1 MDKFDFLLYT
11 ISIIVFCNILGFF
24 ISLVSIHSDYLQ
36 KYRIQKRKIKASTF
50 YNRLP
55 LIFFNIFLL
64 LFVSSLGL
72 YYLYPIL
79 FEQTLSFHFSTMLIQ
94 LLIILLIDDLYFY
107 FLHSWMHKNKY
118 VLNKIH
124 RIHHKA
130 ISPFALE
137 YIYVHPLE
145 WIMGYFGPF
154 IAIFIISFCFGD
166 FGYVS
171 QGVSILAF
179 WFYQLI
185 RNIHELD
192 VHSGFRSFFS
202 KWIPF
207 WGESEHHDMHHEKLN
222 GNYATT
228 FTIWDRIFN
237 TKINNDDK

>member
-1 MDKFDFLLYT
+1 MDKLTFVFYT
-11 ISIIVFCNILGFF
+11 ILIIVSCNILGFAV
-24 ISLVSIHSDYLQ
+24 SMASIHLQ
-36 KYRIQKRKIKASTF
+36 FLSKYRIQKRKIKASTF

-55 LIFFNIFLL
+55 LILLNIVLL
-64 LFVSSLGL
+64 LLVSSLGL
-72 YYLYPIL
+72 YYLHPIL
-79 FEQTLSFHFSTMLIQ
+79 FEQTLSFRFSTIIIQ
-94 LLIILLIDDLYFY
+94 LLIILIIDDLYFY
-107 FLHSWMHKNKY
+107 FLHSWMHNNEY
-118 VLNKIH
+118 ILNKIH

-137 YIYVHPLE
+137 YIYVHPIE

-154 IAIFIISFCFGD
+154 IAIFLISFCFGE
-166 FGYVS
+166 FGQISHAVS
-171 QGVSILAF
+171 VLAF
-179 WFYQLI
+179 WLYQLI

-228 FTIWDRIFN
+228 FTIWDQVFN
-237 TKINNDDK
+237 TKIKDE

>member
-1 MDKFDFLLYT
+1 VFYT
-11 ISIIVFCNILGFF
+11 ILIIISCNILGLF
-24 ISLVSIHSDYLQ
+24 LSIASVHLKFLH

-55 LIFFNIFLL
+55 LILFN
-64 LFVSSLGL
+64 
-72 YYLYPIL
+72 
-79 FEQTLSFHFSTMLIQ
+79 
-94 LLIILLIDDLYFY
+94 IILLLLISSVGLYFVYPYLFSSEITLDYISMLIMFLQLFVILIVDDLYFY

-118 VLNKIH
+118 VLDKIH

-145 WIMGYFGPF
+145 WIMGYVGPF
-154 IAIFIISFCFGD
+154 IALFMISLFGE
-166 FGYVS
+166 
-171 QGVSILAF
+171 VSILAF
-179 WFYQLI
+179 WAYQLI

-192 VHSGFRSFFS
+192 VHSGFKSVFS

-207 WGESEHHDMHHEKLN
+207 WGESEHHDMHHEQLN

-228 FTIWDRIFN
+228 FTIWDVVFK
-237 TKINNDDK
+237 TKINDKKK